1 MKFNEAVNYISEN
14 MLDVEMAK
22 PKNPEIEKLV
32 AQGKGMPY
40 WKARQMANKA
50 GAGAAPAPKASAPTG
65 ATKIDPRD
73 QEKVDALVAQ
83 GVAPEEIYKSL
94 KNTLPG
100 ERPFVG
106 NMQDVQAMIN
116 AAQGEEAPADLE
128 EPQIDPA
135 ELRKAAIRDR
145 LAKFGMKVTPVDKSK
160 AADKLKASIGK
171 IKSRGRKS
179 SGEELAGF
187 KEPEPEEIV
196 GGTGSQNPY
205 DYEGQD

>member
-1 MKFNEAVNYISEN
+1 
-14 MLDVEMAK
+14 MAK
-22 PKNPEIEKLV
+22 PKNPAILARAAELEK
-32 AQGKGMPY
+32 QGLSKNTAY
-40 WKARQMANKA
+40 AYARKEFNA
-50 GAGAAPAPKASAPTG
+50 GKIGDGAAPAPKASAPTG

-171 IKSRGRKS
+171 IKSRGRKP